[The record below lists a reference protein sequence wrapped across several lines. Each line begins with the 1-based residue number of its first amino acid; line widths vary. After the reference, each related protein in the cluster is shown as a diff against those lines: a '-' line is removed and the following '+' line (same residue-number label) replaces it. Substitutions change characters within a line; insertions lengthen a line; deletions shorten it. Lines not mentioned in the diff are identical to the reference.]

1 MRGTAQNDVLKEY
14 VARGTYIYP
23 PRPSVRLA
31 ADLVAWCALEAPRF
45 NAISLSGY
53 HMREAG
59 STAVQEM
66 AFAFANAIAYVE
78 AVLAHGIAVDD
89 FAPRLSWIFN
99 THTNFFE
106 EIAKYRAL
114 RRMWATIMRDRFG
127 AVDER
132 SLQLRTHT
140 QTGGS
145 TLTLQQPEN
154 NIVRAALQALAA
166 VLGGVQ
172 SLALSCYDE
181 AIAIPT
187 EHAQTLAVRTQQ
199 ILAEEIGVTDTADP
213 LGGSWFV
220 ESLTDELE
228 RRAWELLAEV
238 ERLGGAVAA
247 VETGFYQRAIDEEAY
262 RAEMALEAGERVV
275 VGVNR
280 YREGD
285 DPEPAFFEVDPALA
299 QGQIARLGSV
309 RAGRDGA
316 GVEAALGALRRDCER
331 PEVNAMPAI
340 AAAVRARATLGEIC
354 GAMRSVFGDYKPG

>member
-1 MRGTAQNDVLKEY
+1 
-14 VARGTYIYP
+14 
-23 PRPSVRLA
+23 
-31 ADLVAWCALEAPRF
+31 
-45 NAISLSGY
+45 
-53 HMREAG
+53 
-59 STAVQEM
+59 
-66 AFAFANAIAYVE
+66 VE
-78 AVLAHGIAVDD
+78 AILAHGVAVDD
-89 FAPRLSWIFN
+89 FAQRLSWIFN

-114 RRMWATIMRDRFG
+114 RRMWATLMRDRFG
-127 AVDER
+127 ARDPR

-213 LGGSWFV
+213 LGGSWYV
-220 ESLTDELE
+220 EALTDELE
-228 RRAWELLAEV
+228 RRASELLAEV
-238 ERLGGAVAA
+238 EGIGGAVVA
-247 VETGFYQRAIDEEAY
+247 VETGFYQRAIDEGAY
-262 RAEMALEAGERVV
+262 RAELALQSGERVV

-285 DPEPAFFEVDPALA
+285 DPEPASFQVDPELA
-299 QGQIARLGSV
+299 KGQIARLARVQAARNSAAV
-309 RAGRDGA
+309 AGA
-316 GVEAALGALRRDCER
+316 LAALRADCER
-331 PEVNAMPAI
+331 PEVNALPAVVT
-340 AAAVRARATLGEIC
+340 AVRERATLGEIC
-354 GAMRSVFGDYKPG
+354 GAMREAFGEYKPA

>member
-1 MRGTAQNDVLKEY
+1 
-14 VARGTYIYP
+14 
-23 PRPSVRLA
+23 
-31 ADLVAWCALEAPRF
+31 
-45 NAISLSGY
+45 
-53 HMREAG
+53 
-59 STAVQEM
+59 
-66 AFAFANAIAYVE
+66 
-78 AVLAHGIAVDD
+78 
-89 FAPRLSWIFN
+89 
-99 THTNFFE
+99 
-106 EIAKYRAL
+106 
-114 RRMWATIMRDRFG
+114 MRDRFG
-127 AVDER
+127 AADPR

-213 LGGSWFV
+213 LGGSWFI

-228 RRAWELLAEV
+228 ARAWELLAEV
-238 ERLGGAVAA
+238 ERIGGAVAA

-262 RAEMALEAGERVV
+262 RAEMALESDERVV

-280 YREGD
+280 YREGE
-285 DPEPAFFEVDPALA
+285 DPQPASFQVDPALA
-299 QGQIARLGSV
+299 GGQLARLAAV
-309 RAGRDGA
+309 RGDRDGA
-316 GVEAALGALRRDCER
+316 GVDAALATLRADCEQ
-331 PEVNAMPAI
+331 PAVNAMPAI
-340 AAAVRARATLGEIC
+340 IAAVRARASLGEIC
-354 GAMRSVFGDYKPG
+354 GAMRAVFGEYRPV